1 LKLLKNIKSNSY
13 LFNVITL
20 MSGTA
25 LSQGILIAATPILT
39 RLFTPENFGI
49 LALYLAIVGT
59 ISVVSS
65 WKYELA
71 IMLPEDEEDAK
82 ALVFLSIIITFFT
95 SLIVFVI
102 LFFLKGYLG
111 AITENVKLFIWLV
124 PVGILIN
131 GLLQIFVT
139 WGTRNEQYKSVAN
152 TRVAQSSVTVFSQ
165 LSFGI
170 ISISSLSLIYGN
182 IIGIF
187 SSLIYLVYQT
197 SKKHYMQLTN
207 ISKKRI
213 IENLSK
219 YKNFPKFQSTSVLIN
234 SLSQHLPIILLTMFY
249 SAEIAGFY
257 ALTHR
262 ALTAPARL
270 IGNSVRQVYFQRAS
284 KIFNKNESIRQ
295 ILSKSTLGLIKVSII
310 PFIIIGIFA
319 QSIFIFVFGK
329 EWLVS
334 GIYAQLIIIYI
345 FALTINPPSVMTLQI
360 LGMQKFSMV
369 YEIFLAIFRF
379 LAIYLG
385 YLFYNNH
392 FVSISMFSIV
402 GVAFNIYLITYVF
415 KKVRLIEQMT

>member
-1 LKLLKNIKSNSY
+1 
-13 LFNVITL
+13 

-39 RLFTPENFGI
+39 RLFTPENFGF

-82 ALVFLSIIITFFT
+82 ALVFLSIIITIFT
-95 SLIVFVI
+95 SLIVFII
-102 LFFLKGYLG
+102 LFIFKGYLG
-111 AITENVKLFIWLV
+111 AITENIKLFIWLV
-124 PVGILIN
+124 PLGILIN

-139 WGTRNEQYKSVAN
+139 WGARNEQYKSVAN
-152 TRVAQSSVTVFSQ
+152 TRVAQSSVTVLSQ
-165 LSFGI
+165 LSLGV
-170 ISISSLSLIYGN
+170 ISLSSLSLIYGN
-182 IIGIF
+182 VMGVF
-187 SSLIYLVYQT
+187 SSFIYLFYKT
-197 SKKHYMQLTN
+197 SKKHYIQLTN
-207 ISKKRI
+207 ISKKRM

-219 YKNFPKFQSTSVLIN
+219 YRNFPKFQSTSVLMN
-234 SLSQHLPIILLTMFY
+234 SLSQHLPIFLLTLFY

-257 ALTHR
+257 SLTHR
-262 ALTAPARL
+262 ALTTPVRL
-270 IGNSVRQVYFQRAS
+270 LGNSVRQVYYQRAS

-295 ILSKSTLGLIKVSII
+295 ILTKSTLGLVKVSII
-310 PFIIIGIFA
+310 PFVIIGIFA

-345 FALTINPPSVMTLQI
+345 FALTINPPSVMTIQI

-379 LAIYLG
+379 IAIYVG
-385 YLFYNNH
+385 YTLYNNH
-392 FVSISMFSIV
+392 FISIGLFSFV
-402 GVAFNIYLITYVF
+402 GVVFNIFLIIF
-415 KKVRLIEQMT
+415 IFNKVKIFESNN

>member
-1 LKLLKNIKSNSY
+1 
-13 LFNVITL
+13 

-71 IMLPEDEEDAK
+71 IMLPTDEDDAK

-95 SLIVFVI
+95 SFIIFVI
-102 LFFLKGYLG
+102 LFFLKRYLG
-111 AITENVKLFIWLV
+111 AVTENVKLFIWLV

-131 GLLQIFVT
+131 GLLQIFVI

-152 TRVAQSSVTVFSQ
+152 ARVAQSSVTVFSQ

-170 ISISSLSLIYGN
+170 ISISSLTLIYGN

-187 SSLIYLVYQT
+187 SSLIYLLYQT
-197 SKKHYMQLTN
+197 SKKHYIQLTN
-207 ISKKRI
+207 ISKKQI
-213 IENLSK
+213 TDNLSR

-234 SLSQHLPIILLTMFY
+234 SLSQHLPIILLSMFY

-257 ALTHR
+257 SLTHR
-262 ALTAPARL
+262 ALTTPARL
-270 IGNSVRQVYFQRAS
+270 LGNSVRQVYFQRAS
-284 KIFNKNESIRQ
+284 KIFNKKESIQ
-295 ILSKSTLGLIKVSII
+295 LILSKSTFGLIKVSII
-310 PFIIIGIFA
+310 PFVIIGIFA
-319 QSIFIFVFGK
+319 QSIFVFVFGK

-402 GVAFNIYLITYVF
+402 GVIFNIFLITYIF
-415 KKVRLIEQMT
+415 KKVKRIELIT

>member
-1 LKLLKNIKSNSY
+1 MKLLNNIKSNSY

-71 IMLPEDEEDAK
+71 IMLPTDEDDAK

-95 SLIVFVI
+95 SFIVFVI
-102 LFFLKGYLG
+102 LFFLKRYLG
-111 AITENVKLFIWLV
+111 AVTENVKLFIWLV

-131 GLLQIFVT
+131 GLLQIFVI

-152 TRVAQSSVTVFSQ
+152 ARVAQSSVTVFSQ

-170 ISISSLSLIYGN
+170 ISISSLTLIYGN

-187 SSLIYLVYQT
+187 SSLIYLLYQT
-197 SKKHYMQLTN
+197 SKKHYIQLTN
-207 ISKKRI
+207 ISKKQI
-213 IENLSK
+213 TDNLSR

-234 SLSQHLPIILLTMFY
+234 SLSQHLPIILLSMFY

-257 ALTHR
+257 SLTHR
-262 ALTAPARL
+262 ALTTPARL
-270 IGNSVRQVYFQRAS
+270 LGNSVRQVYFQRAS
-284 KIFNKNESIRQ
+284 KIFNKKESIQ
-295 ILSKSTLGLIKVSII
+295 LILSKSTFGLIKVSII
-310 PFIIIGIFA
+310 PFVIIGIFA
-319 QSIFIFVFGK
+319 QSIFVFVFGK

-402 GVAFNIYLITYVF
+402 GVIFNIFLITYIF
-415 KKVRLIEQMT
+415 KKVKRIELIT

>member
-1 LKLLKNIKSNSY
+1 
-13 LFNVITL
+13 

-25 LSQGILIAATPILT
+25 LSQGILIVATPILT

-59 ISVVSS
+59 LSVVSS

-71 IMLPEDEEDAK
+71 IMLPDDEEDAK
-82 ALVFLSIIITFFT
+82 ALVFLSIIITIFT
-95 SLIVFVI
+95 SLLVFVI
-102 LFFLKGYLG
+102 LFFLKSYLV
-111 AITENVKLFIWLV
+111 AITENIKLFIWLV
-124 PVGILIN
+124 PIGILIN
-131 GLLQIFVT
+131 GLLQIFVV

-170 ISISSLSLIYGN
+170 INFSSLSLIYGN
-182 IIGIF
+182 VIGIF
-187 SSLIYLVYQT
+187 SSLIYLLYQT
-197 SKKHYMQLTN
+197 SKKCYIQLTN

-213 IENLSK
+213 NDNLSR

-234 SLSQHLPIILLTMFY
+234 SLSQHLPIILLTLFY

-257 ALTHR
+257 SLTHR

-310 PFIIIGIFA
+310 PFVIIGIFA
-319 QSIFIFVFGK
+319 QSIFIFIFGK
-329 EWLVS
+329 EWLIS
-334 GIYAQLIIIYI
+334 GIYAQLIIVYI
-345 FALTINPPSVMTLQI
+345 FALTINSPSVMTLQI

-402 GVAFNIYLITYVF
+402 GVTFNIYLITYVF
-415 KKVRLIEQMT
+415 KKVKKIELVTQF

>member
-1 LKLLKNIKSNSY
+1 
-13 LFNVITL
+13 

-71 IMLPEDEEDAK
+71 IMLPDDEEDAK

-95 SLIVFVI
+95 SFVVFVI

-124 PVGILIN
+124 PAGILIN

-152 TRVAQSSVTVFSQ
+152 ARVAQSSVTVFSQ

-170 ISISSLSLIYGN
+170 ISISSLTLIYGN

-187 SSLIYLVYQT
+187 SSLIYLLYQT
-197 SKKHYMQLTN
+197 SKKHYIQLTN
-207 ISKKRI
+207 ISKKCI
-213 IENLSK
+213 LKNLSRYQK
-219 YKNFPKFQSTSVLIN
+219 FPKFQSTSVLIN
-234 SLSQHLPIILLTMFY
+234 SLSQHLPIFLLTLFY

-257 ALTHR
+257 SLTHR
-262 ALTAPARL
+262 ALTTPVRL
-270 IGNSVRQVYFQRAS
+270 LGNSVRQVYYQRAS

-295 ILSKSTLGLIKVSII
+295 ILFKSTVGLIKVSII
-310 PFIIIGIFA
+310 PYTIIGIFA
-319 QSIFIFVFGK
+319 QSIFIIVFGK
-329 EWLVS
+329 EWFVS

-345 FALTINPPSVMTLQI
+345 FALTINPPAVMTLQI

-379 LAIYLG
+379 IAIYAG
-385 YLFYNNH
+385 YILYNNH
-392 FVSISMFSIV
+392 FFSIGLFSFV
-402 GVAFNIYLITYVF
+402 GVAFNIFLIIF
-415 KKVRLIEQMT
+415 IFAKVKIFESNN

>member
-1 LKLLKNIKSNSY
+1 
-13 LFNVITL
+13 

-25 LSQGILIAATPILT
+25 LSQGVLIAATPILT

-82 ALVFLSIIITFFT
+82 ALVFLSIIITIIT
-95 SLIVFVI
+95 SLIVFII
-102 LFFLKGYLG
+102 LIFLRKYLV
-111 AITENVKLFIWLV
+111 AITENINLFIWLV

-131 GLLQIFVT
+131 GLLQIFIA
-139 WGTRNEQYKSVAN
+139 WGTRNEQYKFVAN
-152 TRVAQSSVTVFSQ
+152 TRVAQSSVTVISQ
-165 LSFGI
+165 LSFSI
-170 ISISSLSLIYGN
+170 ISISSLTLIYGN

-197 SKKHYMQLTN
+197 SKKHYIQLTN
-207 ISKKRI
+207 ISKKQI
-213 IENLSK
+213 IDNLSR

-234 SLSQHLPIILLTMFY
+234 SLSQHLPIILLSMFY
-249 SAEIAGFY
+249 SAEIAGLY

-262 ALTAPARL
+262 ALTTPARL

-284 KIFNKNESIRQ
+284 KIFNENKSIRQ
-295 ILSKSTLGLIKVSII
+295 ILSKSTIGLIKVSII
-310 PFIIIGIFA
+310 PFVIIGIFA

-345 FALTINPPSVMTLQI
+345 FALTVNPPSVMTLQI
-360 LGMQKFSMV
+360 LGMQKFSMK
-369 YEIFLAIFRF
+369 YELTVAVFRF
-379 LAIYLG
+379 VGLYAG
-385 YLFYNNH
+385 YKVFNNH
-392 FVSISMFSIV
+392 FFSV
-402 GVAFNIYLITYVF
+402 GLFALFGVVFNVFLILYVF
-415 KKVRLIEQMT
+415 NKVDSLQKVNY

>member
-1 LKLLKNIKSNSY
+1 
-13 LFNVITL
+13 

-39 RLFTPENFGI
+39 RLFTPENFGV
-49 LALYLAIVGT
+49 LALYLSIVGI

-82 ALVFLSIIITFFT
+82 ALVFLSIITTIIT
-95 SLIVFVI
+95 SLFVLII
-102 LFFLKGYLG
+102 LFILKGYLG
-111 AITENVKLFIWLV
+111 VLTEHIKLFIWLV

-139 WGTRNEQYKSVAN
+139 WGTRNEQYKPIAN
-152 TRVAQSSVTVFSQ
+152 TRVTQSSVTVFSQ
-165 LSFGI
+165 LSFSI
-170 ISISSLSLIYGN
+170 VSISSLSLIYGN
-182 IIGIF
+182 IIGIL

-197 SKKHYMQLTN
+197 SKKHYIQLNN

-213 IENLSK
+213 VENLSK
-219 YKNFPKFQSTSVLIN
+219 YKNFPKFQSTSALIN
-234 SLSQHLPIILLTMFY
+234 SLSQHLPIILLSMFY

-257 ALTHR
+257 SLTHR
-262 ALTAPARL
+262 ALTTPARL
-270 IGNSVRQVYFQRAS
+270 LGNSVRQVYFQRAS
-284 KIFNKNESIRQ
+284 KIFNKNESIRR
-295 ILSKSTLGLIKVSII
+295 ILSKSTIGLLKVSII
-310 PFIIIGIFA
+310 PFVIIGIFA
-319 QSIFIFVFGK
+319 QSTFVFVFGK

-334 GIYAQLIIIYI
+334 GIYAQLIIVYI
-345 FALTINPPSVMTLQI
+345 FTLTVNPPSVMTLQI
-360 LGMQKFSMV
+360 LGMQKFSMI

-392 FVSISMFSIV
+392 YVSISMFSLV
-402 GVAFNIYLITYVF
+402 GVVFNIYLIAYVF
-415 KKVRLIEQMT
+415 KKVRIIGQIT